1 MGKRFY
7 NRISRIFNCKHG
19 GGLVDKL
26 ISTLLLEALI
36 PRYNFC
42 GQKPL
47 DIMSAIKVA
56 RKLIH

>member
-26 ISTLLLEALI
+26 ISTLPCEALI
-36 PRYNFC
+36 PGYHFC
-42 GQKPL
+42 G
-47 DIMSAIKVA
+47 SGT
-56 RKLIH
+56 KLQ